1 MKLNQTNYRALLMA
15 YLRPQRGKVL
25 LLLLLLLLSSGL
37 QLVNPQIV
45 RQFIDAARAGAEI
58 TTLTKVALLFLAV
71 ALLGQ
76 AIYAAVSY
84 LTVDVG
90 WTATNA
96 LREDLVAH
104 CLQLD
109 LTFHAAHL
117 PGAMIE
123 RIDGDVTLLANF
135 FARFVIRLLGSGLLL
150 LGVLGL
156 TTRED
161 WRLGLLLTAFTTIT
175 LIATKTLQRVGVPT
189 LKRWRQTVT
198 EQLGFWE
205 ERLGG
210 IEDIRANGAIS
221 YVMQQHYRLNRT
233 ALQTMRQAFVMA
245 RVVVH
250 TWEVLDAT
258 GRAALFAVA
267 AYLLNLGV
275 LSIGS
280 VYLVFY
286 YTEILSDNLFQITA
300 QLEDLQR
307 AAAGIERV
315 NELYHTTSTISDG
328 AQTLPNTGPL
338 AITFQDV
345 NFGYAET
352 QTVLNQLSFQLAP
365 GQVLGLL
372 GRTGSGKTTLTR
384 LLFRFYDPTAG
395 AIYLAGVDIRQL
407 QLRALR
413 QRIGFVTQDVQLFHA
428 TVRDNLTFFDA
439 TIGDEQIKQAIRELG
454 LEAWFAA
461 LPDGLETPLGPG
473 GTGLSGGEAQ
483 LLAMTRVLLRQ
494 PSVII
499 LDEASARLDPA
510 TERLLDTAISRLLRN
525 RTAIIIAHR
534 LATVAR
540 ADTLLILDHGR
551 VIEQGPYAQLATDP
565 QSHFYALLQ
574 TAPSGRAAEVLV

>member
-1 MKLNQTNYRALLMA
+1 MNVSLVGYRAILVA
-15 YLRPQRGKVL
+15 YLRPQSSKVL
-25 LLLLLLLLSSGL
+25 LLTLLLFVSIGL
-37 QLVNPQIV
+37 QLLNPQIV
-45 RQFIDAARAGAEI
+45 RQFIDAARADAPQ
-58 TTLTKVALLFLAV
+58 TMLTHVALLFLAI

-76 AIYAAVSY
+76 TVYAAVSY
-84 LTVDVG
+84 LTVDVS

-104 CLQLD
+104 CLRLD
-109 LTFHAAHL
+109 MAFHATHL
-117 PGAMIE
+117 PGEMIE

-150 LGVLGL
+150 LGALGL
-156 TTRED
+156 TARED
-161 WRLGLLLTAFTTIT
+161 WRLGLLLIGFTIIT
-175 LIATKTLQRVGVPT
+175 LVVTKTLQQVGVPY
-189 LKRWRQTVT
+189 LKSWRQTVT

-210 IEDIRANGAIS
+210 LEDIRSNGATD
-221 YVMQQHYRLNRT
+221 YVMQQHYRLNRL
-233 ALQTMRQAFVMA
+233 ALRTMRQAFMMA

-250 TWEVLDAT
+250 TWEILDAS
-258 GRAALFAVA
+258 GRAAIFVLA
-267 AYLLNLGV
+267 AYLLNLGH

-280 VYLVFY
+280 AYLVFY
-286 YTEILSDNLFQITA
+286 YTGLLSDNLGWITA

-307 AAAGIERV
+307 AAVGIGRI
-315 NELYHTTSTISDG
+315 NELYHTARTLSDG
-328 AQTLPNTGPL
+328 AQPLPTIGPPT
-338 AITFQDV
+338 IRFQTV
-345 NFGYAET
+345 SFGYNQT
-352 QTVLNQLSFQLAP
+352 QTVLNHISCELAP

-384 LLFRFYDPTAG
+384 LLFRFYDPTEG
-395 AIYLAGVDIRQL
+395 AIYLNGVDIRQV

-413 QRIGFVTQDVQLFHA
+413 QQIGFVTQDVQLFHA

-439 TIGDEQIKQAIRELG
+439 TIQDQQIMQAIQELG
-454 LEAWFAA
+454 LQAWFSTLQA
-461 LPDGLETPLGPG
+461 GLETQLGPG
-473 GTGLSGGEAQ
+473 GAGLSGGEAQ
-483 LLAMTRVLLRQ
+483 LLAMTRIWLRQ

-510 TERLLDTAISRLLRN
+510 TERLLDTAIRRLLHG

-540 ADTLLILDHGR
+540 ADTLLILDHGQM
-551 VIEQGPYAQLATDP
+551 VEQGPYAQLANDP

-574 TAPSGRAAEVLV
+574 TGATEVLA